1 MKVYVEGKI
10 NLNYVQSLC
19 LMYFPGEKFSENEV
33 EGEDTPVV
41 SVKLTNDDKAC
52 YAYAQIR
59 VGENKAEAECTCAY
73 NETRTALR
81 TEKVAVA
88 TAMFNAGVKFFE
100 YRPAWGILTGIRPGK
115 VTAALYKEL
124 GTKAAVKKVLTNEY
138 LLTPKKASLVTD
150 IAVNEL
156 KILSQYGKDTC
167 SVYISIPFCPTRCA
181 YCSFV
186 SYATKRLLSLIP
198 EYLEKLICDIDEIF
212 DIIKEKGQ
220 RVVTIY
226 IGGGTPTTLTEAQL
240 EILLQKIASRVD
252 VKSLNE
258 YTLEAGRPD
267 TITEE
272 KLKIAKEYGV
282 TRISINPQTLNDKVL
297 QGIGRNHTAAEFF
310 HAFELARN
318 AGIECINTDLIAGLP
333 GEGFKSFSK
342 SVDEIIKL
350 RPENITVH
358 TFCVKKAAEVRNT
371 NLNIYSRNG
380 GEAVKCVD
388 YSQVMAINAG
398 YIPYYIY
405 RQKNCVGNLEN
416 VGFSV
421 NGKEGLYNI
430 LMMEETHCIYAAG
443 AGAVTKLISSD
454 GEIKRFFM
462 PKYPFEYLDPDRSDK
477 KEAVFNGIR
486 EFQI

>member
-19 LMYFPGEKFSENEV
+19 LMYFPGEKFSETEV
-33 EGEDTPVV
+33 ESEETPVV
-41 SVKLTNDDKAC
+41 SVKMKTDDSSC
-52 YAYAQIR
+52 YAYAQIKM
-59 VGENKAEAECTCAY
+59 GEITADGESTYKY

-88 TAMFNAGVKFFE
+88 TAIFNAGVKFFE
-100 YRPAWGILTGIRPGK
+100 YRPAWGILTGIRPAK

-124 GTKAAVKKVLTNEY
+124 GTKTAVKKVLTNEY

-156 KILSQYGKDTC
+156 KILSHYGKDTC
-167 SVYISIPFCPTRCA
+167 SLYVSIPFCPTRCA

-186 SYATKRLLSLIP
+186 SYSTKRLLSLIP
-198 EYLEKLICDIDEIF
+198 DYLNQLLLDLDEII
-212 DIIKEKGQ
+212 DIIEEKGQ
-220 RVVTIY
+220 RIVTVY
-226 IGGGTPTTLTEAQL
+226 IGGGTPTTLTADQL
-240 EILLQKIASRVD
+240 YILLSKIASRID
-252 VKSLNE
+252 VTTLHE

-272 KLKIAKEYGV
+272 KLRIAKELGI
-282 TRISINPQTLNDKVL
+282 TRISINPQTLNDAVL
-297 QGIGRNHTAAEFF
+297 QGIGRNHTAADFF
-310 HAFELARN
+310 DAFEKTRKS
-318 AGIECINTDLIAGLP
+318 GIERINTDLIAGLP

-350 RPENITVH
+350 GPENITVH
-358 TFCVKKAAEVRNT
+358 TFCVKKAAEVKHT

-388 YSQVMAINAG
+388 YSQIMAMNAG
-398 YIPYYIY
+398 YVPYYIY
-405 RQKNCVGNLEN
+405 RQKNSVGNLEN
-416 VGFSV
+416 VGFAM

-443 AGAVTKLISSD
+443 AGAVTKLVAD
-454 GEIKRFFM
+454 NGEIKRFFM
-462 PKYPFEYLDPDRSDK
+462 PKYPFEYLDCDRIEK
-477 KEAVFNGIR
+477 REAIFNEIR
-486 EFQI
+486 GFQI